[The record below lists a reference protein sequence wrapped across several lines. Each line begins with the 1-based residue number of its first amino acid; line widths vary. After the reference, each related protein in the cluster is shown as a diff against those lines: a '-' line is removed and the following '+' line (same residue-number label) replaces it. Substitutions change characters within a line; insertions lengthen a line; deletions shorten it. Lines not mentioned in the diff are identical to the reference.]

1 MNILSIDQK
10 LLKIKKYTFNKK
22 RKVLY
27 RFNKLS
33 RNIEND

>member
-10 LLKIKKYTFNKK
+10 LLKIKKYTFIKK

-27 RFNKLS
+27 PFNKLL
-33 RNIEND
+33 ITY